1 MFPPSRIIRVW
12 IRRVSNLLLI
22 AGGVGAAF
30 ATLFARQAGDWELA
44 RMAALLSLV
53 CVILSG
59 VFVLPSLVSA
69 ARRDGSLFDFA
80 ARPTMGGF
88 VYLIVLFFVT
98 YAAWSTG
105 NNLLFLIF
113 SVMLS
118 ALFVTLAA
126 GRASLRDLAVGVRFP
141 DHIFA
146 NEAVPVIV
154 SLHNRKRWLPA
165 LSALVKARHRAL
177 QNKSDA
183 KEANAGTLQVPLVYF
198 VYLSPRTRVEQRGEI
213 VFPRRGQTS
222 IVNFDLVTR
231 FPLNLFRLRRRF
243 YARDINLI
251 VFPKPQALSEELQLP
266 PSAHGQIASLRR
278 GAGHDLHS
286 LRRYRPQDDL
296 RHIDWKATARTR
308 QLTVREWM
316 AEMEP
321 RVHIQLQTTIGQEP
335 DAPERFER
343 GVTLAAS
350 LVQHYTR
357 EGANVRLTIG
367 DASGDYGMDRAHFY
381 DCLRRLALV
390 APMQMVT
397 PSNEDVFVSNAQGT
411 ASNSFHAGD
420 DHTILI
426 TASAPDSIPAD
437 ARHGLQIIH
446 V

>member
-1 MFPPSRIIRVW
+1 
-12 IRRVSNLLLI
+12 
-22 AGGVGAAF
+22 
-30 ATLFARQAGDWELA
+30 
-44 RMAALLSLV
+44 MAALVSLV
-53 CVILSG
+53 CVVLSG

-69 ARRDGSLFDFA
+69 ARREGSLFDFV
-80 ARPTMGGF
+80 ARPTTAGF

-146 NEAVPVIV
+146 NEAAPVIV
-154 SLHNRKRWLPA
+154 SLYNRKRRLPA
-165 LSALVKARHRAL
+165 LSALVKARHRIL

-183 KEANAGTLQVPLVYF
+183 KEANAATRQIPLVYF
-198 VYLSPRTRVEQRGEI
+198 MYLSPRARVEQKGEI
-213 VFPRRGQTS
+213 VFPQRGQTS

-251 VFPKPQALSEELQLP
+251 VYPKPQALSEELQLP

-278 GAGHDLHS
+278 GTGHELHS

-321 RVHIQLQTTIGQEP
+321 RVHIQLQTMIGQEP

-350 LVQHYTR
+350 LMQHYTR

-367 DASGDYGMDRAHFY
+367 DTSGDYGMDKAHFY

-390 APMQMVT
+390 APSQVT
-397 PSNEDVFVSNAQGT
+397 SSDEGVFVSTAQEV

-420 DHTILI
+420 DYTILI
-426 TASAPDSIPAD
+426 TATASDSTPAD
-437 ARHGLQIIH
+437 ARHNLQIIH
-446 V
+446 L